1 MKVLIENLM
10 SQTQRY
16 SYSILHL
23 IEEGLA
29 KSTSQWNAPV
39 TRCCLVSYVV
49 IHIDF
54 ACVSRIRL
62 FLAHARGGEAVE
74 EYSNEGLKW
83 VRGDL
88 CVEEASVAPL
98 GLQDSWGTTSISF
111 WHVAVAEKMICKSH
125 FGLFCHRTPKKYT
138 GTPVAM
144 IPNPIAHS
152 TGVFQMDTTMR
163 NMQANTKTMGSRM
176 LTSLMKDTHCRSAE
190 PRVTRSDNRHSSL
203 AAHFGRTSW
212 SLIFV
217 YNGLHRALIMV
228 QSSSFIAFSCLFCPY
243 FITEFPG

>member
-1 MKVLIENLM
+1 MTHISGSVKTNNNNYIYIYIYIYIYNKLKVLIENLM

-111 WHVAVAEKMICKSH
+111 WHVAVAESGQKMKQYKHI
-125 FGLFCHRTPKKYT
+125 Y
-138 GTPVAM
+138 
-144 IPNPIAHS
+144 IYIY
-152 TGVFQMDTTMR
+152 
-163 NMQANTKTMGSRM
+163 
-176 LTSLMKDTHCRSAE
+176 
-190 PRVTRSDNRHSSL
+190 
-203 AAHFGRTSW
+203 
-212 SLIFV
+212 I
-217 YNGLHRALIMV
+217 
-228 QSSSFIAFSCLFCPY
+228 
-243 FITEFPG
+243 